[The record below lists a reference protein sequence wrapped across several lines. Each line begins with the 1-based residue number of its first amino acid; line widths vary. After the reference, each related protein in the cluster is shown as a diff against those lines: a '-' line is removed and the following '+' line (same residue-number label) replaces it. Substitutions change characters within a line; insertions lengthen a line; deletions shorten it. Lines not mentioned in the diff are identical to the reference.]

1 MLVFESTAKLLKL
14 EPKVLIQSPELLNK
28 IAEWQRKSADGTI
41 TLDEMREAVK
51 VLRANRLSSA
61 EAAAKSKS
69 TGGGSR
75 AKSKVPVD
83 AGNLL
88 DQLNGL

>member
-1 MLVFESTAKLLKL
+1 
-14 EPKVLIQSPELLNK
+14 VLIQSPELLNQ

-41 TLDEMREAVK
+41 TLEEMREAVK

-61 EAAAKSKS
+61 EAAAKSKA
-69 TGGGSR
+69 GGGSR

-83 AGNLL
+83 AGGLL

>member
-1 MLVFESTAKLLKL
+1 MIINDPALLT
-14 EPKVLIQSPELLNK
+14 K
-28 IAEWQRKSADGTI
+28 ITEWRHKCADGSI

-51 VLRANRLSSA
+51 VLRANRVSAA

-69 TGGGSR
+69 GG
-75 AKSKVPVD
+75 AKSKKSSTPVD
-83 AGNLL
+83 AGSLL